1 MEKKT
6 VLLLG
11 ATGLVGGHV
20 LTRLLKMMS
29 AVVWSR

>member
-20 LTRLLKMMS
+20 LTRLYKNES
-29 AVVWSR
+29 GVVSSR